1 MQKYLLAVLITFIS
15 IQMKAQDRT
24 ITGKVVD
31 SEDNSPLIGC
41 TVVLDGTQKGTIT
54 DLEGKYVILVPKS
67 GGTLTFTYIGYKT
80 QKATIKATNILNI
93 SLNPTEE
100 MLEELVVVGYGTEIK
115 TKLTGSISEIDG
127 EDIALTPV
135 STVEQTLQGKAA
147 GVFIEANNGKVGGDV
162 KIRIRGSSSIN
173 ANNQPLFIVDGIPIN
188 TAS

>member
-67 GGTLTFTYIGYKT
+67 GGTLTFTYIGY
-80 QKATIKATNILNI
+80 NR
-93 SLNPTEE
+93 
-100 MLEELVVVGYGTEIK
+100 V
-115 TKLTGSISEIDG
+115 KLHIQLI
-127 EDIALTPV
+127 
-135 STVEQTLQGKAA
+135 
-147 GVFIEANNGKVGGDV
+147 F
-162 KIRIRGSSSIN
+162 
-173 ANNQPLFIVDGIPIN
+173 
-188 TAS
+188 